1 MLWIIPGPSVSTSVT
16 ASPARIVTVGL
27 SLVQSLPLEPPALVP
42 VGFSAEKAK
51 VFALLIIQYGFIG
64 LTSLVLT
71 YLISDYNTFGGMSIT
86 IHFMV
91 FDRPAFVTVSVPS
104 VTNRL
109 RDWPNF

>member
-1 MLWIIPGPSVSTSVT
+1 M
-16 ASPARIVTVGL
+16 
-27 SLVQSLPLEPPALVP
+27 QSLPLEPPALVP

-71 YLISDYNTFGGMSIT
+71 YLISDYNTFWGMSIT

>member
-1 MLWIIPGPSVSTSVT
+1 M
-16 ASPARIVTVGL
+16 
-27 SLVQSLPLEPPALVP
+27 
-42 VGFSAEKAK
+42 EKREA
-51 VFALLIIQYGFIG
+51 
-64 LTSLVLT
+64 SLVLT